1 MSSAASYPSS
11 LDFST
16 FDRKARDGENL
27 TVAFLGGSLTWG
39 AQATDPLQTSY
50 RALVG
55 KKLIAAYPQAHFTF
69 RDAAIGGTGSQLASF
84 RLERDV
90 LAHEPDLLF
99 LDFTINDNP
108 YVEPSEHRLASYE
121 GVVRRLVA
129 KGIPIVQVVLPA
141 KKDLDANPEARPLDP
156 LHKAI
161 GSAYGLPLAD
171 AVALARRRAAEG
183 MTTADLL
190 WDLPTDQTHPGD
202 AGYALYADAAWE
214 AFQIAVKTGTNCRL
228 PERMIHDNKYLTV
241 TRHVLSQETLPAGWR
256 KGVPHRNAVAFDFV
270 CSRWMDSLVIAE
282 KGAASLKFSVQGAD
296 ILLFG
301 EMTQKSG
308 NFAVR
313 IDGGEA
319 VEYSAK
325 CTDGNMR
332 LPYVVA
338 EGLDRAQ
345 EHTVEILPMLGEGE
359 ELRIESLCVAGGTAS
374 VKLLA

>member
-1 MSSAASYPSS
+1 M
-11 LDFST
+11 
-16 FDRKARDGENL
+16 ARNGERL

-55 KKLIAAYPQAHFTF
+55 KQLLAAYPQAHFTF

-90 LAHEPDLLF
+90 LAYEPDLLF

-129 KGIPIVQVVLPA
+129 KGIPVVQVVLPA

-156 LHKAI
+156 LHKEI
-161 GSAYGLPLAD
+161 GAAYGLPLAD
-171 AVALARRRAAEG
+171 AVALARKRAAAGE
-183 MTTADLL
+183 TTADLL

-202 AGYALYADAAWE
+202 AGYALYADAAWA
-214 AFQIAVKTGTNCRL
+214 AFQNAVKTGATCRL
-228 PERMIHDNKYLTV
+228 PERMINDNKYLTV
-241 TRHVLSQETLPAGWR
+241 TRHVLSQEALPAGWR

-282 KGAASLKFSVQGAD
+282 KGAASLKLSVQGAD
-296 ILLFG
+296 ILVFG

-313 IDGGEA
+313 IDGGDA
-319 VEYSAK
+319 VEYPAK
-325 CTDGNMR
+325 CADGNMR
-332 LPYVVA
+332 LPYIVA
-338 EGLDRAQ
+338 EGLDRTQ
-345 EHTVEILPMLGEGE
+345 EHTVEILPILDEGE
-359 ELRIESLCVAGGTAS
+359 ELRIESVCVAGGTTS
-374 VKLLA
+374 VKLLS